1 MKIHHLGVVTTDLA
15 ATLDALGLS
24 RDDIVEVVEDENQ
37 KNRLHF
43 IHVEENDLW
52 LELVEPMDAG
62 SSIITFARRN
72 RVGLHHLAFSGHD
85 LPVMKKTLAAKPRLF
100 PLGSY
105 QIDVKSFG
113 GNIRTLFVAF
123 HGLLLEYVENIRK

>member
-1 MKIHHLGVVTTDLA
+1 MKIHHLGVVTTHVA

-24 RDDIVEVVEDENQ
+24 PEDVVEVIEDTNQ

-52 LELVEPMDAG
+52 LELVEPMDAR
-62 SSIITFARRN
+62 SSVMTFARKN
-72 RVGLHHLAFSGHD
+72 RIGLHHLAFSGRD
-85 LPVMKKTLAAKPRLF
+85 LPAMKQTLSAKPGMF

-113 GNIRTLFVAF
+113 GNIKTLFVAF